1 MSALPGP
8 RFRTDHGQAGSNPKV
23 RLADDPPGI
32 HGVAHLYGL
41 PATCF
46 CANARAHSLVWN
58 GVANMEV
65 EASRGYVQIS
75 VVVVLLGVLGAIS
88 GAESRFSVPANEHA
102 VIVDNIGTYGRKIS
116 TKSPLAQKFFD
127 QGLRLVY
134 GYYFPEA
141 IASFEE
147 AQQYDP
153 DHPMLD
159 WGLALA
165 MGPNPNSRK
174 NSFPDDPHG
183 DGKKAMA
190 NARAHLTRATPAER
204 ALIEALS
211 VRYDAEQY
219 PDRAVRDEKFIAATK
234 SVLDRFPDDME
245 AQFLFA
251 DAVMIRGAWQYWRRD
266 GSPLP
271 GTNEAAAALEHILAL
286 DPNHPGAVHLYV
298 HLFEASAEPERALPH
313 ADRLESTMPKAG
325 HMVHMP
331 SHIYVRLG
339 QYEKAVASNE
349 RSVAADHF
357 FLSQWGDLPF
367 PQEGTYH
374 TSASTHAPHAL
385 DVLRQAAMLQG
396 NYARALEAAHRMAGG
411 HSLMAANP
419 RQQRLPPAWLVH
431 KAFGRWQAL
440 LAEPVPL
447 ADRLY
452 LNAAWRYFR
461 GSSFAGLGDFEKA
474 DSELQALSAI
484 ARDPALKDIVS
495 GANSAPSLVSMLTSA
510 LTGEIAMRRG
520 RYAEAVTAF
529 EQAVDAQDAL
539 NYDEPP
545 DWLQPMRLY
554 LGAALLK
561 AGRAKDAEAVYREE
575 LQGFHDNGWALFG
588 LWQSV
593 RAQGRTAEAEEIR
606 ARFERAWKNADVT
619 LTESVF

>member
-1 MSALPGP
+1 
-8 RFRTDHGQAGSNPKV
+8 
-23 RLADDPPGI
+23 
-32 HGVAHLYGL
+32 
-41 PATCF
+41 
-46 CANARAHSLVWN
+46 
-58 GVANMEV
+58 
-65 EASRGYVQIS
+65 
-75 VVVVLLGVLGAIS
+75 VL
-88 GAESRFSVPANEHA
+88 
-102 VIVDNIGTYGRKIS
+102 VDNIGTYGRKIS

-147 AQQYDP
+147 AQQYDS

-159 WGLALA
+159 WGMALA

-183 DGKKAMA
+183 DGRKAVA
-190 NARAHLTRATPAER
+190 NARAHLARATPVER
-204 ALIEALS
+204 ALIESLS
-211 VRYDAEQY
+211 VQYDSDRF
-219 PDRAVRDEKFIAATK
+219 PDRAERDEKYIEAMR
-234 SVLDRFPDDME
+234 SVLDRYPNDME
-245 AQFLFA
+245 AEFMYV
-251 DAVMIRGAWQYWRRD
+251 DAIMIRGAWNYWRRD

-271 GTNEAAAALEHILAL
+271 GTKEAATALDHILSL

-331 SHIYVRLG
+331 SHIYIRLG

-349 RSVAADHF
+349 RSVAADRF
-357 FLSQWGDLPF
+357 FLSQWGGLPF

-385 DVLRQAAMLQG
+385 DVLRQAALLQG
-396 NYARALEAAHRMAGG
+396 NYARALQAAREMAGG

-431 KAFGRWQAL
+431 KAFGRWQAI
-440 LAEPVPL
+440 LAEPTPP

-474 DSELQALSAI
+474 ESELQALTAVT
-484 ARDPALKDIVS
+484 RDPALKDVVS
-495 GANSAPSLVSMLTSA
+495 GANSAPSLVAVLTSA
-510 LTGEIAMRRG
+510 LTGEIAMRRE
-520 RYAEAVTAF
+520 RYVEAVTAF
-529 EQAVDAQDAL
+529 EQAVKAQDAL
-539 NYDEPP
+539 NFDEPP
-545 DWLQPMRLY
+545 DWLQSMRLY

-561 AGRAKDAEAVYREE
+561 AGRSKDAEAVYREE
-575 LQGFHDNGWALFG
+575 LHDLHENGWALFG

-593 RAQGRTAEAEEIR
+593 TAQGRNAEAQQIR
-606 ARFERAWKNADVT
+606 KRFDQAWKNADVV
-619 LTESVF
+619 LSESVF

>member
-1 MSALPGP
+1 M
-8 RFRTDHGQAGSNPKV
+8 
-23 RLADDPPGI
+23 RLSKSSYCG
-32 HGVAHLYGL
+32 
-41 PATCF
+41 
-46 CANARAHSLVWN
+46 
-58 GVANMEV
+58 
-65 EASRGYVQIS
+65 QIS
-75 VVVVLLGVLGAIS
+75 VAAALFGLLGPSLMSERAF
-88 GAESRFSVPANEHA
+88 AAPADEHA
-102 VIVDNIGTYGRKIS
+102 VLVDNIGTYGRKIS
-116 TKSPLAQKFFD
+116 TNSPIAQKFFD

-141 IASFEE
+141 IGSFEE
-147 AQQYDP
+147 AQRYDP

-190 NARAHLTRATPAER
+190 NARAHLNRATPAER
-204 ALIEALS
+204 TLIEALS

-219 PDRAVRDEKFIAATK
+219 PDRAVRDERFIAATK

-271 GTNEAAAALEHILAL
+271 GTNEAAAALEHILTL

-298 HLFEASAEPERALPH
+298 HLFEASAQPERALPH

-325 HMVHMP
+325 HIVHMP

-357 FLSQWGDLPF
+357 FLSQWGNLPF

-374 TSASTHAPHAL
+374 TSASTHASHAL

-396 NYARALEAAHRMAGG
+396 NYARTLQAAHQMAAG

-440 LAEPVPL
+440 LAESAPS

-461 GSSFAGLGDFEKA
+461 GSSFSGLGDFGKA
-474 DSELQALSAI
+474 DSELQALSGI
-484 ARDPALKDIVS
+484 ARDPALKDIFS
-495 GANSAPSLVSMLTSA
+495 GANSASSLVSMLTSA

-520 RYAEAVTAF
+520 RHAEAVTAF
-529 EQAVDAQDAL
+529 EQAVEAQDAL

-545 DWLQPMRLY
+545 DWLQPMRHY

-575 LQGFHDNGWALFG
+575 LHDLHENGWALFG

-593 RAQGRTAEAEEIR
+593 TAQGKNAEAQEIR
-606 ARFERAWKNADVT
+606 KRFDRAWKNADVA
-619 LTESVF
+619 LSASVF